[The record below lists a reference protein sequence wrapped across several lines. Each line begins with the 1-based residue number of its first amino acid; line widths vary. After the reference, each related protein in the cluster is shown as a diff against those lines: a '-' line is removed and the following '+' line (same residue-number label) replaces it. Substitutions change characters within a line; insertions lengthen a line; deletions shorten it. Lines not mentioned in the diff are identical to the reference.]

1 MTDDAMMAAGAGLA
15 DLQEA
20 ENMALA
26 GLDLPQAGAMLARKQ
41 RALADL
47 AAAQTVAAATPRSAA
62 ERMARRLQGL
72 AIENKRLLERAI
84 ATQNRVIGVIAQAAK
99 DGAAAGGY
107 GPSHGGRPVAVALSA
122 KA

>member
-1 MTDDAMMAAGAGLA
+1 MSDDAMAAGNRLA
-15 DLQEA
+15 ETLRD
-20 ENMALA
+20 ENAALA
-26 GLDLPQAGAMLARKQ
+26 ALDLPRAGAMLARKQ

-47 AAAQTVAAATPRSAA
+47 AAAQTVPASRDAA

-84 ATQNRVIGVIAQAAK
+84 AAQGRVIGVIA
-99 DGAAAGGY
+99 GAAAATPTGY
-107 GPSHGGRPVAVALSA
+107 GAGRGRRPAAFAFVA

>member
-1 MTDDAMMAAGAGLA
+1 MSDDAMAAGEMLA
-15 DLQEA
+15 EVLGA
-20 ENMALA
+20 ENAALA
-26 GLDLPQAGAMLARKQ
+26 ALDLPQAGAMLARKQ

-47 AAAQTVAAATPRSAA
+47 AAARAVAATTPRNSA

-72 AIENKRLLERAI
+72 AVENKRLLERAI
-84 ATQNRVIGVIAQAAK
+84 AAQGRVIGVIAQAARE
-99 DGAAAGGY
+99 GAAGPGY

>member
-1 MTDDAMMAAGAGLA
+1 MSDDAMAAGETLA
-15 DLQEA
+15 EVLGA
-20 ENMALA
+20 ENAALA
-26 GLDLPQAGAMLARKQ
+26 VLDLPQAGAMLARKQ

-47 AAAQTVAAATPRSAA
+47 AAAQAVAATTPRSSA

-84 ATQNRVIGVIAQAAK
+84 GAQSRVIGVIAQAA
-99 DGAAAGGY
+99 AASASTGGY
-107 GPSHGGRPVAVALSA
+107 GPSHGSRPIAVALSA